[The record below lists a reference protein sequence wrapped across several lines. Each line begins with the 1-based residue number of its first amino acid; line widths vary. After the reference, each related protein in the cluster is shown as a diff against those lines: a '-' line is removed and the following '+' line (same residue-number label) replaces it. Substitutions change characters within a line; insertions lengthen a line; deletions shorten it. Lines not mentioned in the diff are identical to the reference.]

1 NPLSGRVVSW
11 ASSNTSAATV
21 NGTGLVSGVAA
32 GSATITATSEGQ
44 SGTASITVTVPVAS
58 VTVSPASAS
67 VPAGQTAQLT
77 ATPKDVNG
85 NPLSGR
91 VVTWASSNTSVA
103 TVSSSGLVTGKVA
116 GSATITA
123 TSEGQSGTSAITV
136 VHVPVASVTVSPSSA
151 NVPAGSALQLTAT
164 PKDANGNALSG
175 RTITWS
181 SSNTAVVTVSSSG
194 LVTGIVAGSAT
205 ITATSEGQSGTAAI
219 TVTPPSAGPTF
230 GHGFIVTE
238 ENTNY
243 SSGIG
248 SSSMPYLNGLAQR
261 YGLATQYYA
270 NTHPSIGN
278 YFELSTGQI
287 ISNNDGFSTVQNV
300 PNVVRSLLAAGKTWK
315 SYAESIPNA
324 CYLGGDT
331 GNYARKHNIFPLL
344 SDVANDPVQ
353 ACNNV
358 PFTQFATDLANGTLP
373 HFSNIVPNLCNDAH
387 DCSLS
392 TADTWLKNNIDPLIK
407 SAMFQRDGLLIIVFD
422 ESGGDNTNGGGRV
435 VWVAVSPKS
444 KPGYQSTTLYQHQS
458 TLRLILKGL
467 GVNVFP
473 GAAASAP
480 DMSEFFTP

>member
-1 NPLSGRVVSW
+1 
-11 ASSNTSAATV
+11 
-21 NGTGLVSGVAA
+21 VA
-32 GSATITATSEGQ
+32 
-44 SGTASITVTVPVAS
+44 
-58 VTVSPASAS
+58 PA
-67 VPAGQTAQLT
+67 PAGGA
-77 ATPKDVNG
+77 G
-85 NPLSGR
+85 GS
-91 VVTWASSNTSVA
+91 
-103 TVSSSGLVTGKVA
+103 TV
-116 GSATITA
+116 
-123 TSEGQSGTSAITV
+123 
-136 VHVPVASVTVSPSSA
+136 
-151 NVPAGSALQLTAT
+151 QLTAT
-164 PKDANGNALSG
+164 PKDANGNTLTG
-175 RTITWS
+175 RVVTWQ
-181 SSNTAVVTVSSSG
+181 SSNSAIASVNGSG
-194 LVTGIVAGSAT
+194 LVSGVAAGGPVT
-205 ITATSEGQSGTAAI
+205 ITATSEGRSGTSAI
-219 TVTPPSAGPTF
+219 TVTPPGTSQF
-230 GHGFIVTE
+230 GHVFIVTE
-238 ENTNY
+238 ENTDY
-243 SSGIG
+243 VDVT
-248 SSSMPYLNGLAQR
+248 SSSMPYLTGLAAQ

-458 TLRLILKGL
+458 
-467 GVNVFP
+467 
-473 GAAASAP
+473 
-480 DMSEFFTP
+480 